1 MSAPAPGRVVIAG
14 GSGLIGRAL
23 AAELAAAGQEVVIL
37 SRRGGESMPAA
48 GRVVLWD
55 GRSPGAWSASVDGA
69 AAVVNLAGAGIADGR
84 WTARRRARL
93 LASRVEPTAVLVAA
107 AAAASR
113 PPAAFLQGSAVGWYG
128 DRGDE
133 ELNEEAA
140 AGSGFLAELA
150 RQWEA
155 ASAPLD
161 ALGVRRVVLRTGVVL
176 AREGGAFAR
185 LVPPFRWGLGGP
197 LGSGRQYFPW
207 IHLADQ
213 VGAMRFVLARGEL
226 AGVVNLVAPQA
237 LRQRDFA
244 GALGRALG
252 RPALL
257 PAPTPLLRLALGEM
271 ADVLL
276 AGQRVVPARLLAA
289 GYPFRFADLESA
301 LADLLPA
308 DGKR

>member
-1 MSAPAPGRVVIAG
+1 MSGPAAGRVVIAG

-23 AAELAAAGQEVVIL
+23 AADLAAAGQEVLIL
-37 SRRGGESMPAA
+37 SRRGGESPAA
-48 GRVVLWD
+48 GCRVEIWD
-55 GRSPGAWSASVDGA
+55 GRSPGSWAASVDGA
-69 AAVVNLAGAGIADGR
+69 TAVVNLAGEGIADGR

-93 LASRVEPTAVLVAA
+93 LASRVDPTAALVAA

-113 PPAAFLQGSAVGWYG
+113 PPATFLQGSAVGWYG

-133 ELNEEAA
+133 ELTEEAP
-140 AGSGFLAELA
+140 AGRGFLAGLA

-161 ALGVRRVVLRTGVVL
+161 GLGVRRLVLRTGVVL

-185 LVPPFRWGLGGP
+185 LLAPFRFGLGGP

-213 VGAMRFVLARGEL
+213 VGALRFLLVRPDV

-237 LRQRDFA
+237 VRQGEFA
-244 GALGRALG
+244 RTLGRALG
-252 RPALL
+252 RRAWL
-257 PAPTPLLRLALGEM
+257 PAPASLMRLALGEM

-289 GYPFRFADLESA
+289 GYAFRFADLDSA
-301 LADLLPA
+301 LADLLAAHP
-308 DGKR
+308 RR